1 MIPNFENLKLDD
13 YEKGIL
19 ASYEAGEW
27 RPVPNVAEEMIWLQ
41 QCAKETLARMRSEAS
56 NSTAVPH

>member
-1 MIPNFENLKLDD
+1 MNTQTYQLDAYEQEILDAFDAGTLK
-13 YEKGIL
+13 
-19 ASYEAGEW
+19 
-27 RPVPNVAEEMIWLQ
+27 PVPTSAEEIKWLQ